1 MFPWKKIDT
10 ILLDMDG
17 TLLDLHFDNHFWLSL
32 VPQELSRQ
40 RGIDT
45 HSAIKLVESAYEK
58 VFGTLDW
65 YSLDYWQEELKL
77 DILGLHKTLVDR
89 IQLRQDSMPF
99 LNALG
104 AQNKSRILV
113 TNAHPNSLA
122 LKLEHTDLA
131 LGLDQMLSSHE
142 TGYPKEHPHFW
153 LHLFK
158 QFSLDPSRCLFIDD
172 SELILQASRE
182 AGVGYQ
188 LGITNPDSQKPDK
201 VFSDFPSIGDY
212 HLLLDDLL
220 QKNTSA

>member
-1 MFPWKKIDT
+1 MFPWNEIDT
-10 ILLDMDG
+10 VLLDMDG
-17 TLLDLHFDNHFWLSL
+17 TLLDLHFDNHFWLNL

-45 HSAIKLVESAYEK
+45 EEAIKLVEAAYGK
-58 VFGTLDW
+58 VFGTLEW
-65 YSLDYWQEELKL
+65 YCLDYWQEELQL
-77 DILGLHKTLVDR
+77 DILNLHKTLVDR

-99 LNALG
+99 LKALG
-104 AQNKSRILV
+104 TQNKSRILV

-131 LGLDQMLSSHE
+131 LGLDQLLSSHE

-153 LHLFK
+153 QHLFM

-172 SELILQASRE
+172 SEVILQASRD
-182 AGVGYQ
+182 AGVGHQ
-188 LGITNPDSQKPDK
+188 LGITNPDSQKPHK
-201 VFSDFPSIGDY
+201 VFSDFPAIGDY

-220 QKNTSA
+220 AK

>member
-1 MFPWKKIDT
+1 MFPWNEIDT
-10 ILLDMDG
+10 VLLDMDG

-32 VPQELSRQ
+32 VPAELCRQ
-40 RGIDT
+40 RGLDNQT
-45 HSAIKLVESAYEK
+45 AQALVESSYDK

-65 YSLDYWQEELKL
+65 YCLDYWENELQL

-99 LNALG
+99 LSALG
-104 AQNKSRILV
+104 KQKKSRILV
-113 TNAHPNSLA
+113 TNAHPKSLA

-131 LGLDQMLSSHE
+131 SGLDNIISSHE

-153 LHLFK
+153 QHLFI
-158 QFSLDPSRCLFIDD
+158 QFQLDPSRCLFIDD
-172 SELILQASRE
+172 NEAILQAAQE

-201 VFSDFPSIGDY
+201 VFSDFPAIGDY

-220 QKNTSA
+220 AG